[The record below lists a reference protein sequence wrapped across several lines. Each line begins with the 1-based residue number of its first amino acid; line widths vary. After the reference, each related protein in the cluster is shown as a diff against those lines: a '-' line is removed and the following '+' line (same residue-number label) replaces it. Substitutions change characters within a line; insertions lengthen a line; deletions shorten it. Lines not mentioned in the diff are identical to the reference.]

1 MILLRIKIAL
11 QNDFKCLQEAGWAW
25 LGWRHPCLCLH
36 EASQVL
42 RSEAESGRESW
53 RATDLIQPGPVNVV
67 AAQYWLSLAR
77 PVLFTLCNWAQLRM
91 SGNMEKIVSRD
102 KQWRHLLLG
111 RQSSPSW
118 RNCCKNYYILWRAS
132 FFLGNICHAYDYRKL
147 IFTVSKLFVISWW
160 LILVNSDRK

>member
-1 MILLRIKIAL
+1 M
-11 QNDFKCLQEAGWAW
+11 FAGGW
-25 LGWRHPCLCLH
+25 LGLAWAGAISRLCPH

-53 RATDLIQPGPVNVV
+53 RAADLLQPEPV
-67 AAQYWLSLAR
+67 SLADS
-77 PVLFTLCNWAQLRM
+77 V
-91 SGNMEKIVSRD
+91 IVTESDRQALLSRLTCD
-102 KQWRHLLLG
+102 PGSECLEIWKNCEE
-111 RQSSPSW
+111 RQAVAPPAAWPSVIPSLASSPPW